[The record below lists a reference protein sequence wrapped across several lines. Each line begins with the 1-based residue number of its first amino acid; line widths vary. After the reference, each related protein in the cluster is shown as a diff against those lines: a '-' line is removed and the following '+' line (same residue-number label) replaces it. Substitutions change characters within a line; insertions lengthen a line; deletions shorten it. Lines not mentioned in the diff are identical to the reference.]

1 MTLDVPP
8 AKILDTCLMK
18 PILMEQAKPFFS
30 GAMVFAEIAGTNWLK
45 LSSNTLLIMAPEYRY
60 RPLSEFGMLWKER

>member
-1 MTLDVPP
+1 
-8 AKILDTCLMK
+8 MK
-18 PILMEQAKPFFS
+18 PILIEQAKPFFS

>member
-1 MTLDVPP
+1 
-8 AKILDTCLMK
+8 MK
-18 PILMEQAKPFFS
+18 PILIEQAKPFFS

-60 RPLSEFGMLWKER
+60 RPFRSLVCCGRNDDYF